1 VRVSSIVKFASI
13 MLLTL
18 LSAGAAES
26 QDSVLDAIKKR
37 GTLVVGNATFVPW
50 AMRSKSGELIGF
62 EIDVAKKVAE
72 DLGAKVD
79 FQPTAWGG
87 IIPALLAGKFDV
99 IIGGM
104 SITAERAKTVDFTIP
119 YSTSGQAIVANKA
132 LAGGFKKLED
142 FDAPNVNITC
152 RRGTLSC
159 QTVQNRFPKAQMR
172 AFEDDAQATQ
182 ELLNGNAHAFISSAP
197 RPRFIAIDN
206 PDKAFM
212 PTDEFLVLQQEG
224 FALRQGD
231 AKALEF
237 FNAWIKTNTDN
248 GWLKARHDFWFTNRT
263 WAEQVASN

>member
-1 VRVSSIVKFASI
+1 VVRSI
-13 MLLTL
+13 TRW
-18 LSAGAAES
+18 LSAIVFVLGAVTAAVA
-26 QDSVLDAIKKR
+26 QDGLIDTIKKR

-72 DLGAKVD
+72 DLGVKVD
-79 FQPTAWGG
+79 FQPTAWSG

-104 SITAERAKTVDFTIP
+104 SITPERAQTVDFTIP

-132 LAGGFKKLED
+132 LAGSFKRLED

-197 RPRFIAIDN
+197 RPRFVAIDN

-224 FALRQGD
+224 FAMRKGD
-231 AKALEF
+231 PKAAEF
-237 FNAWIKTNTDN
+237 FNAWIKSNTEN
-248 GWLKARHDFWFTNRT
+248 GWLKARHDFWFTNRS
-263 WAEQVASN
+263 WAEQVTN